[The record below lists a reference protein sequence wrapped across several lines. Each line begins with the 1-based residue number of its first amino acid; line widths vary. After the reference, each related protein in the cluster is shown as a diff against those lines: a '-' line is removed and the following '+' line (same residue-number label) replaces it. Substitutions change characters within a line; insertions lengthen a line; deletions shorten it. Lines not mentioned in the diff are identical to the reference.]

1 MTPDFSADHFVL
13 FGLPAAFR
21 MDGAVLDRAWRE
33 LQAQVHPDRYAHA
46 GEAEKRLSMQW
57 ATHVNE
63 AYRTLKEPL
72 RRADYL
78 LQKRGIHALGER
90 QTSLPANFLMQQMEW
105 REALQEAQQARDANA
120 IEQLRRTLKREAAD
134 LTDLLARQLDEE
146 ENWDAAA
153 DTVRK
158 LRFVQKLTE
167 DVNLALAGLEEDD

>member
-1 MTPDFSADHFVL
+1 MTPDFSADHFAL
-13 FGLPAAFR
+13 FGLAAAFR
-21 MDGAVLDRAWRE
+21 MDGTALDRAWRE

-57 ATHVNE
+57 ATRVNE
-63 AYRTLKEPL
+63 AYQTLKEPL

-90 QTSLPANFLMQQMEW
+90 QTALPADFLMQQMEW
-105 REALQEAQQARDANA
+105 REALHEAQQVRDAHA
-120 IEQLRRTLKREAAD
+120 IEQLRRALKREAAG

-146 ENWDAAA
+146 RAWDAAA

-158 LRFVQKLTE
+158 LRFVQKLAE